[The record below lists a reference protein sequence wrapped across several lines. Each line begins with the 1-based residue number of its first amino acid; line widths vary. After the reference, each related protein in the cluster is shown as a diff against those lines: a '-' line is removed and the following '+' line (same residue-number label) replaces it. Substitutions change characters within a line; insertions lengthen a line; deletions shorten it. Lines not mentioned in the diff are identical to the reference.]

1 VAQEKESRKVNVVLL
16 RQGLDGRWD
25 QESYTFFAVHD
36 KTIVSER
43 CHFSSEEPLILIRR
57 KIIRS
62 GAAIL
67 SSMRP

>member
-1 VAQEKESRKVNVVLL
+1 MWFYYDKDWTE
-16 RQGLDGRWD
+16 DGD

-57 KIIRS
+57 TIIRS